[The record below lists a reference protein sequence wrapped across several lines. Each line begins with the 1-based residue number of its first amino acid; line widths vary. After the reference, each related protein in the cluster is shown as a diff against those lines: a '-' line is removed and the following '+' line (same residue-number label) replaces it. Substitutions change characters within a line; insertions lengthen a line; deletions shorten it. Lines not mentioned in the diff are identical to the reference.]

1 MAQRGRPPKPAEHK
15 RAIGNPGKRPLPDT
29 ANLIPLP
36 AINQIP
42 EPHRQLFQ
50 FGRDLWDR
58 VWALGQTWISPNTD
72 IELLLMVCEQIDERA
87 KLRTSVWNSGR
98 IDERKALRSLEKQ
111 IVENLSLLGFTPTDR
126 TRLGIAE
133 VKKMSKIAE
142 LKQMRNE

>member
-1 MAQRGRPPKPAEHK
+1 MAQRGRPPKPVEQK
-15 RAIGNPGKRPLPDT
+15 RAIGNPGKRPLPDSQ
-29 ANLIPLP
+29 AIVALP
-36 AINQIP
+36 AASSIP
-42 EPHRQLFQ
+42 EPSRQLFQ

-58 VWALGQTWISPNTD
+58 AWRMGNLWISPDTD
-72 IELLLMVCEQIDERA
+72 IELLLIVCEQLDERA

-126 TRLGIAE
+126 SRLGIAE

-142 LKQMRNE
+142 LKAMRND